1 MKKQLI
7 TLLVLPLLWAIH
19 AKAQILKPVK
29 WSYAAKKISDN
40 EATITL
46 KADIEES
53 WHIYSAYQKD
63 GGPLKTSFKFSPSKE
78 YILVGQI
85 AEPKPLAVFD
95 KNFDIQVDYFENT
108 VTFQQ
113 KVKLKTKQTTV
124 KGKLEFMACTKAQ
137 CLPPDEVNFSIPIN

>member
-7 TLLVLPLLWAIH
+7 TLLVLPLLWTIH

-29 WSYAAKKISDN
+29 WSYAAKKTSDT
-40 EATITL
+40 EATILL
-46 KADIEES
+46 KAEIEDS

-63 GGPLKTSFKFSPSKE
+63 GGPLKTSFKFSPSKA
-78 YILVGQI
+78 YILVGKI
-85 AEPKPLAVFD
+85 TEPKPLSVFD
-95 KNFDIQVDYFENT
+95 KNFGIQVDYFEKT

-113 KVKLKTKQTTV
+113 KIKLKAKQTTV
-124 KGKLEFMACTKAQ
+124 KGKLEFMACTKSQ

>member
-7 TLLVLPLLWAIH
+7 TLLVLPLLWAMH
-19 AKAQILKPVK
+19 SKAQILKPVK
-29 WSYAAKKISDN
+29 WSYSAKKTSDS
-40 EATITL
+40 EATLLL

-63 GGPLKTSFKFSPSKE
+63 GGPLKTSFKFSPSKA
-78 YILVGQI
+78 YILVGKI

-95 KNFDIQVDYFENT
+95 KNFGIQVDYFEKT

-113 KVKLKTKQTTV
+113 KVKLTAKQTTI

-137 CLPPDEVNFSIPIN
+137 CLPPDEFNFSIPVN